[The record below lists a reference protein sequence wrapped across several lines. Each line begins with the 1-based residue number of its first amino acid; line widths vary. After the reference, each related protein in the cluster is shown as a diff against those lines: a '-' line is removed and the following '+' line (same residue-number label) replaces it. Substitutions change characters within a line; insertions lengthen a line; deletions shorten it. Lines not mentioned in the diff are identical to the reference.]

1 MVYGFV
7 VMANRVMVGALEAI
21 GKAIGDQTEEARDE
35 NTNNHEEMGAVMK
48 ESIVRDE
55 AGH

>member
-21 GKAIGDQTEEARDE
+21 VKAIGDQTEEARDE